1 MHYVMTFIIFQG
13 IFMTGILIFVGV
25 HLTDTIMLDSLQPMV
40 KLATQNISVNLRFL
54 TEQVYELSTESI
66 LKDSGK
72 SKEEISSFLE
82 ERANKV
88 EYVWL
93 GMYHLDG
100 SKYGGFGAA
109 PENIGDKPYFSM
121 IRATNRR
128 VVGEPEVIDG
138 LIQIAV
144 AVPILVE
151 EEVKYYLIGSYK
163 YDVFHDVLSRINL
176 GETGNAYILN
186 NEGDIIGDK
195 VLDNIQYRY
204 NIYDKYPDEKNK
216 IFFDEILN
224 RKTDSGKAYMDKVS
238 KYVASAPIPGT
249 QWFIILDV
257 PVKEFM
263 GGVITA
269 CILCVLL
276 IIGVISI
283 AWYTISR
290 IVGTITTSLQKATG
304 RIEQLSQ
311 GDLTEQVEVLET
323 KDEAEILTRAL
334 SSTVE
339 SLKNY
344 IQNIEFVLEELSKG
358 NYIVDAHGKG
368 DFKGDFTA
376 LKKALV
382 SITEALNQN
391 MHAMNTSSREV
402 STNAET
408 VALYTEQLY
417 EDTNK
422 QAQALRRL
430 YSSMDIIGDNITKI
444 VNNADQVTKFA
455 EVTNRK
461 VEQGAGDMANL
472 LESMD
477 MIQSSMEQVIEISK
491 MIEDISAQTHMLSLN
506 ASIEAARAGESGRGF
521 AIVAEQVG
529 ILAEQTA
536 SASKQT
542 AEIIQ
547 NSGHSMRKGMD
558 SAKTTVESFK
568 QIEETA
574 HQFTMV
580 TSSLEEVVTGQKR
593 AVENVKEEIHI
604 VGEMIKNN
612 LGTAKK
618 TDLACKEFKKQAEN
632 LMDLV
637 NQVKLK
643 E

>member
-1 MHYVMTFIIFQG
+1 MVTIF
-13 IFMTGILIFVGV
+13 TTNIL
-25 HLTDTIMLDSLQPMV
+25 
-40 KLATQNISVNLRFL
+40 
-54 TEQVYELSTESI
+54 
-66 LKDSGK
+66 GK
-72 SKEEISSFLE
+72 
-82 ERANKV
+82 
-88 EYVWL
+88 
-93 GMYHLDG
+93 
-100 SKYGGFGAA
+100 
-109 PENIGDKPYFSM
+109 
-121 IRATNRR
+121 
-128 VVGEPEVIDG
+128 
-138 LIQIAV
+138 
-144 AVPILVE
+144 
-151 EEVKYYLIGSYK
+151 
-163 YDVFHDVLSRINL
+163 
-176 GETGNAYILN
+176 
-186 NEGDIIGDK
+186 
-195 VLDNIQYRY
+195 
-204 NIYDKYPDEKNK
+204 KNK
-216 IFFDEILN
+216 ILFDQILN
-224 RKTDSGKAYMDKVS
+224 RSTGSGKGYMDKVR
-238 KYVASAPIPGT
+238 KYIASAPVPGT
-249 QWFIILDV
+249 QWFIVLDV
-257 PVKEFM
+257 PVREYM

-269 CILCVLL
+269 SILCVLL

-290 IVGTITTSLQKATG
+290 IVGKITISLQKATG

-311 GDLTEQVEVLET
+311 GNLMEQVEVLET

-344 IQNIEFVLEELSKG
+344 IQNIEFVLEELSRG
-358 NYIVDAHGKG
+358 NYIVDAQGKG
-368 DFKGDFTA
+368 DFAGDFTA

-391 MHAMNTSSREV
+391 MHAMNTSSKEV
-402 STNAET
+402 SSNAET
-408 VALYTEQLY
+408 VALYTGQLY

-444 VNNADQVTKFA
+444 VDNADQVTKFA
-455 EVTNRK
+455 EVTSRK
-461 VEQGAGDMANL
+461 VEQGSEDMSNL

-477 MIQSSMEQVIEISK
+477 MIHSSMDQVIEISK
-491 MIEDISAQTHMLSLN
+491 MIEDISTQTHMLSLN

-547 NSGHSMRKGMD
+547 NSGHSMRQGMD
-558 SAKTTVESFK
+558 SAKTTVQSFK

-574 HQFTMV
+574 RQFTVV
-580 TSSLEEVVTGQKR
+580 TNSLEEVVIGQKS

-612 LGTAKK
+612 LGTAEK

-632 LMDLV
+632 LMNLV

-643 E
+643 ET